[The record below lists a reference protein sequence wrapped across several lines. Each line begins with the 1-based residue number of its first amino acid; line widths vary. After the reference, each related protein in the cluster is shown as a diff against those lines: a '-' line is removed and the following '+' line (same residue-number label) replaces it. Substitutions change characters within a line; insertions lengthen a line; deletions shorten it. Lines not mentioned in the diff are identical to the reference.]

1 MHSMCKSYS
10 KTVVYFIHA
19 PSVLRKKANKK
30 QPHGAAMLSSAMT
43 QSNPKHQGS
52 LRQPSLLHTSRSA
65 ACICQLSRRRIS
77 VSCHAFQLS
86 MDNIYDKME
95 FGLKP
100 YNFEPEYTEEEL
112 AELATASDEN
122 SGNDDS
128 LQQTCRC
135 THCRFQ
141 TAIVEEEK
149 TCCVDNTHLTVSNIE
164 DYCCITDH
172 PSFHTIVLN
181 RTVLEVAYIQS
192 LAYKRSHV
200 TAPSVLSNRYV
211 PLSLCFFEVAIKTGE
226 GRAGVLC
233 RVRAD

>member
-1 MHSMCKSYS
+1 MRCYFCPKVFQSPDQFVGWLLKGKAKS
-10 KTVVYFIHA
+10 KVM
-19 PSVLRKKANKK
+19 LR
-30 QPHGAAMLSSAMT
+30 
-43 QSNPKHQGS
+43 
-52 LRQPSLLHTSRSA
+52 
-65 ACICQLSRRRIS
+65 LSRRRIS

-86 MDNIYDKME
+86 MDNIYYKME

-112 AELATASDEN
+112 LELATASDEN

-128 LQQTCRC
+128 SQQTCRC

-149 TCCVDNTHLTVSNIE
+149 TCCVDNDLTVSNLE
-164 DYCCITDH
+164 DYCCITDQ

-211 PLSLCFFEVAIKTGE
+211 PLSLSVFWGCYKNGGGE
-226 GRAGVLC
+226 GRCVVPSAC
-233 RVRAD
+233 RLNVSGKGTCKLTQLLMKQTSKLSSVICKVRIRSQ